1 MKLENA
7 KKSFIRSVRH
17 DKNENYLNISIS
29 RPLAGRLPL
38 TQDNYLKIY
47 LDNTNNLVFEKLK
60 V

>member
-38 TQDNYLKIY
+38 TQDNCLKIY

>member
-7 KKSFIRSVRH
+7 KKPFIRSITCG
-17 DKNENYLNISIS
+17 KNENYLNISIS